1 MHIGAWILFNLHSS
15 HHMLVIEEMN
25 GAVET
30 FKRCMFQNLLSAR
43 TCKKLLFGHQI
54 SSLFLL
60 STQNSRNSQ
69 GFQTWRVF
77 FSPWEDQLVCHQ
89 RAGLELKRQQEPFQ
103 NRNGLTTVFW
113 QITFTFFQLL
123 VLVQSVLCKLSSP
136 STQWSDD
143 TSLNPSLKLT
153 WHVTFDYTHPST
165 SDLSLSNFALCGNGS
180 PCLLVPRSPTKVLE
194 EEREASRTAQV
205 CPLIAFD
212 VSTFTLNKMCFLYN
226 PIK

>member
-1 MHIGAWILFNLHSS
+1 M
-15 HHMLVIEEMN
+15 
-25 GAVET
+25 
-30 FKRCMFQNLLSAR
+30 
-43 TCKKLLFGHQI
+43 
-54 SSLFLL
+54 
-60 STQNSRNSQ
+60 
-69 GFQTWRVF
+69 
-77 FSPWEDQLVCHQ
+77 
-89 RAGLELKRQQEPFQ
+89 
-103 NRNGLTTVFW
+103 FW

-143 TSLNPSLKLT
+143 TSHNPSLKLT

-180 PCLLVPRSPTKVLE
+180 SCLLLPRSPTKVLE

-205 CPLIAFD
+205 CALIAFD

-226 PIK
+226 LIKIISSEDALEKSAWLLRPVFPLTTWTQLQSTCLGGEFWPTPTPPLTNARHNDTWCSRTKSKRHHNSNTVQVQE

>member
-1 MHIGAWILFNLHSS
+1 M
-15 HHMLVIEEMN
+15 
-25 GAVET
+25 
-30 FKRCMFQNLLSAR
+30 
-43 TCKKLLFGHQI
+43 
-54 SSLFLL
+54 
-60 STQNSRNSQ
+60 
-69 GFQTWRVF
+69 
-77 FSPWEDQLVCHQ
+77 
-89 RAGLELKRQQEPFQ
+89 
-103 NRNGLTTVFW
+103 FW

-143 TSLNPSLKLT
+143 TSHNPSLKLT

-180 PCLLVPRSPTKVLE
+180 PCLLLPRSPTKVLE

-205 CPLIAFD
+205 CALIAFD

-226 PIK
+226 LIKIISSEDALEKSPWLLWQCFLGRLGHNCNQLVKAESFDLLLLLLHFWRTLGTMTLGAAAIKANVITTQIRCKYKKNKSLVRSNYC